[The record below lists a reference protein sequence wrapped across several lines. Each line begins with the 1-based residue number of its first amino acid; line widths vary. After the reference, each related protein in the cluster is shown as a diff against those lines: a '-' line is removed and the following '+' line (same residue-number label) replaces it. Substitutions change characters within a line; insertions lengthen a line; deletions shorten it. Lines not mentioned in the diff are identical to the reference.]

1 MSARGS
7 GHGRRPH
14 QQHYQQL
21 DRPVLAE
28 QPSQRQ
34 RVRPEAGE
42 DDELGDGA
50 PPEWALLLIGCLL
63 GLATGICVAA
73 FNRGVSLRFLVIR
86 MVDVAVGVAVHLS
99 WFGCGVVGCNI
110 LGSLLLECITAME
123 ISTGS
128 DSPHAA
134 NLVPFISAQLTISCI
149 SLDKV
154 TCFALYIVVKQTNV
168 ELCDCYGN

>member
-1 MSARGS
+1 
-7 GHGRRPH
+7 
-14 QQHYQQL
+14 
-21 DRPVLAE
+21 
-28 QPSQRQ
+28 
-34 RVRPEAGE
+34 
-42 DDELGDGA
+42 
-50 PPEWALLLIGCLL
+50 
-63 GLATGICVAA
+63 
-73 FNRGVSLRFLVIR
+73 